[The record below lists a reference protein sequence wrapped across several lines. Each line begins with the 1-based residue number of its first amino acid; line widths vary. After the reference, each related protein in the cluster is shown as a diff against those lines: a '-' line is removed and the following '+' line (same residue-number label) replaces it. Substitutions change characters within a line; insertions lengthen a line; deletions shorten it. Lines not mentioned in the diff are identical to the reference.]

1 MTSSSGRTSPAARRS
16 TSSPGCAAGGT
27 GRDRDD
33 LCDRFDL
40 DPTKKARTYSKGNRQ
55 KVALISAL
63 ASDVD
68 LLLLDEPTAGLDPLM
83 EAVFQQSIREVKAA
97 GRTVL
102 LSSHILAQVEALA
115 DRISI
120 VRQGRIVETGSLSD
134 LRHMTRTTFVAETD
148 RAPEGLDRID
158 GVHDLS
164 IEGTNVSFQ
173 VDGDRV
179 DEVVRALAPLGVRSL
194 VAHPPTLEQLLMRH
208 YGDALGRRHRV
219 DPRAGDGPMTAPTM
233 SRTRR
238 GPDPGGSST
247 LAGTGTMLRLILRR
261 DRIRLPVWIGA
272 HGLLVLYIG
281 AALPQLAPRE
291 ENLAE
296 MTAMLSQP
304 VGRMFTGPA
313 FGMDA
318 PTYERF
324 FAAGY
329 VPYLFVLAALMNIF
343 LVTRHTRG
351 EEESGR
357 AELIRANVTGRHT
370 ALTATLLVAG
380 LANAAT
386 TVLVTAVALAMGYP
400 ATGSA
405 LVGLAAGLTGLAFTG
420 ITAITVQL
428 SEFSRPA
435 AGMAGGVLGAAFL
448 LRALGDMAA
457 IGGSALS
464 WASPLGWAAQTAPY
478 VHDRWAPLLLSGRSG
493 GSHHH
498 RCLRPA
504 APARFRSEPHGHPP
518 RRRPG
523 TRVARPPRGP
533 RRSAAAR
540 RSPRLG
546 FRHRCCS
553 ASSTAR
559 SPSR

>member
-1 MTSSSGRTSPAARRS
+1 
-16 TSSPGCAAGGT
+16 
-27 GRDRDD
+27 
-33 LCDRFDL
+33 
-40 DPTKKARTYSKGNRQ
+40 
-55 KVALISAL
+55 
-63 ASDVD
+63 
-68 LLLLDEPTAGLDPLM
+68 
-83 EAVFQQSIREVKAA
+83 
-97 GRTVL
+97 
-102 LSSHILAQVEALA
+102 
-115 DRISI
+115 
-120 VRQGRIVETGSLSD
+120 
-134 LRHMTRTTFVAETD
+134 
-148 RAPEGLDRID
+148 
-158 GVHDLS
+158 
-164 IEGTNVSFQ
+164 
-173 VDGDRV
+173 
-179 DEVVRALAPLGVRSL
+179 
-194 VAHPPTLEQLLMRH
+194 
-208 YGDALGRRHRV
+208 
-219 DPRAGDGPMTAPTM
+219 MTAPTM

-400 ATGSA
+400 AAGSA

-457 IGGSALS
+457 IGGTALS

-478 VHDRWAPLLLSGRSG
+478 VHDRWAPLLLLVALAAVTIAAAFALQRRRDFGASLMATRPGAGRAHASLGHPLGLAARLQRGGLLGWGAGIVLLGVIDGAFTQSMIDAGEGMPEELRAVFGSEALVQGYVAFLGSFVTVFAAAYAVYAMQTLRTEEDSGRTDAVLATPVSRVG
-493 GSHHH
+493 WSAAHMVTIALGVLLISVITGLGTGIAAAGVTGDGALVREILASH
-498 RCLRPA
+498 LAVVPA
-504 APARFRSEPHGHPP
+504 ALCVLGLSAALYGWVPRAMSLLGWAGVALIGIIDLFGALLDLPTWLLALSPMHHLAAIPIEEFDLAPFLVVTGAAVLLMVLGLIGF
-518 RRRPG
+518 RRRQV
-523 TRVARPPRGP
+523 RVV
-533 RRSAAAR
+533 
-540 RSPRLG
+540 
-546 FRHRCCS
+546 
-553 ASSTAR
+553 
-559 SPSR
+559 